1 MALNSQSV
9 AQNKAISNEMPTINN
24 YSNDN
29 GKGNPKDSNHK
40 EQETN
45 ESKKWLFPFILVTS
59 LFFFWGFVHNLD
71 PILIPHLRK
80 AFNLTDLESSLVD
93 SAVFIAYFVM
103 ALPAGYVMRKYGYKS
118 GILIG
123 LVLFGIGS
131 LLFVPAANSLQYVYF
146 LGALFVIAC
155 GLTFLE
161 TAANPY
167 VTILGPPETAT
178 KRLNFSQ
185 SFNGLAAFIA
195 PTFIGPIIL
204 SGKNLTES
212 EMASM
217 SSTELNTYLAS
228 EAASVKMP
236 YLILG
241 LIILA
246 VAVVFYFTN
255 MPDVKEE
262 VDEGGEG
269 SSFRSALKSMKLRWG
284 IVAQFFYVGAQ
295 VCVASFF
302 IKMATT
308 TAGIE
313 EAAAAKF
320 LGFFGLAFMLGRFA
334 GTFLMQYIHA
344 RKLLIIYAT
353 INILLT
359 IIAITGSGMI
369 VVYTLIAIAF
379 FMSIMFPTIFSMGID
394 GLGHNTKIGSS
405 LIVMAIVGGAL
416 LPPVLGLIS
425 DATGSIQMGY
435 LVPLTCFAVI
445 LLFAFNGHKANKA

>member
-1 MALNSQSV
+1 MAL
-9 AQNKAISNEMPTINN
+9 PTQMDVQKNVSSTEN
-24 YSNDN
+24 
-29 GKGNPKDSNHK
+29 
-40 EQETN
+40 
-45 ESKKWLFPFILVTS
+45 KKWLFPFILVTS

-80 AFNLTDLESSLVD
+80 AFNLTDLESSLID
-93 SAVFIAYFVM
+93 SSVFIAYFVM
-103 ALPAGYVMRKYGYKS
+103 ALPAGYIMRKYGYKS
-118 GILIG
+118 GIMIG

-131 LLFVPAANSLQYVYF
+131 ILFVPAANELKYIYF

-167 VTILGPPETAT
+167 VTILGPSETAT

-195 PTFIGPIIL
+195 PAYVGPMIL
-204 SGKNLTES
+204 SGKNLTKAQMDA
-212 EMASM
+212 MAPA
-217 SSTELNTYLAS
+217 ELHAYVLE

-246 VAVVFYFTN
+246 VAVLFYFTN
-255 MPDVKEE
+255 MPDVK
-262 VDEGGEG
+262 DENKEG
-269 SSFRSALKSMKLRWG
+269 VEGASFAGALKSMRLRWG
-284 IVAQFFYVGAQ
+284 ILAQFFYVGAQ
-295 VCVASFF
+295 VCVGSFF

-308 TAGIE
+308 SAGLE
-313 EAAAAKF
+313 EGVAAKY

-334 GTFLMQYIHA
+334 GTFFMQYIQP
-344 RKLLIIYAT
+344 RKLLIIYT
-353 INILLT
+353 IINILLS
-359 IIAITGSGMI
+359 ILAIFGSGMI
-369 VVYTLIAIAF
+369 VVYTLITIAF

-405 LIVMAIVGGAL
+405 LIVMSIVGGAL

-425 DATGSIQMGY
+425 DSTGSIQYGY
-435 LVPLTCFAVI
+435 VVPLTCFSVI
-445 LLFAFNGHKANKA
+445 LLFAFNGHKTNKA

>member
-1 MALNSQSV
+1 MALITQIDV
-9 AQNKAISNEMPTINN
+9 E
-24 YSNDN
+24 
-29 GKGNPKDSNHK
+29 KDLGSK
-40 EQETN
+40 EN
-45 ESKKWLFPFILVTS
+45 KKWLFPFILVTS

-80 AFNLTDLESSLVD
+80 AFNLTDLESSLID
-93 SAVFIAYFVM
+93 SSVFIAYFVM
-103 ALPAGYVMRKYGYKS
+103 ALPAGYIMRKYGYKS
-118 GILIG
+118 GIMIG

-131 LLFVPAANSLQYVYF
+131 ILFVPAANSLQYIYF

-167 VTILGPPETAT
+167 VTILGPSETAT

-195 PTFIGPIIL
+195 PAYIGPMIL
-204 SGKNLTES
+204 SGKNVTQAELDA
-212 EMASM
+212 MAPVALHAHIL
-217 SSTELNTYLAS
+217 E

-255 MPDVKEE
+255 MPDVKDEDKEE
-262 VDEGGEG
+262 ADGA
-269 SSFRSALKSMKLRWG
+269 SFAGALKSMRLRWG
-284 IVAQFFYVGAQ
+284 ILAQFFYVGAQ
-295 VCVASFF
+295 VCVGSFF

-308 TAGIE
+308 SAGLDEDI
-313 EAAAAKF
+313 AAKF
-320 LGFFGLAFMLGRFA
+320 LGFYGLAFMLGRFA
-334 GTFLMQYIHA
+334 GTFFMQYIQP
-344 RKLLIIYAT
+344 RKLLIIYSIIT
-353 INILLT
+353 MLLSVVA
-359 IIAITGSGMI
+359 IIGTGML

-405 LIVMAIVGGAL
+405 LIVMSIVGGAL
-416 LPPVLGLIS
+416 LPPVLGFIS
-425 DATGSIQMGY
+425 DATGSIQNGY
-435 LVPLTCFAVI
+435 IVPLICFSVI
-445 LLFAFNGHKANKA
+445 LLFAFNGHKTNKA

>member
-1 MALNSQSV
+1 MALTNQMNVVETVNS
-9 AQNKAISNEMPTINN
+9 K
-24 YSNDN
+24 
-29 GKGNPKDSNHK
+29 
-40 EQETN
+40 

-80 AFNLTDLESSLVD
+80 AFNLTDLESSLID
-93 SAVFIAYFVM
+93 SSVFIAYFVM

-131 LLFVPAANSLQYVYF
+131 ILFVPAANSLQYVYF

-167 VTILGPPETAT
+167 ITILGPPETAT
-178 KRLNFSQ
+178 KRLNFAQ

-195 PTFIGPIIL
+195 PTVVGPMIL

-212 EMASM
+212 EMGSM
-217 SSTELNTYLAS
+217 STIELNTYLAS

-241 LIILA
+241 LILVV
-246 VAVVFYFTN
+246 VAVVVYFTN
-255 MPDVKEE
+255 MPDVK
-262 VDEGGEG
+262 DEDTLGIEG
-269 SSFRSALKSMKLRWG
+269 AGFANALKSMKLRWG

-295 VCVASFF
+295 VCVGSFF

-308 TAGIE
+308 AAGME
-313 EAAAAKF
+313 EATAARY

-334 GTFLMQYIHA
+334 GTFFMQFIQP
-344 RKLLIIYAT
+344 RKLLIIYAI
-353 INILLT
+353 INIFLS
-359 IIAITGSGMI
+359 IVAITGTGML

-435 LVPLTCFAVI
+435 TVPLTCFTVI

>member
-1 MALNSQSV
+1 MALSPTSV
-9 AQNKAISNEMPTINN
+9 VRKSV
-24 YSNDN
+24 
-29 GKGNPKDSNHK
+29 DSTEN
-40 EQETN
+40 
-45 ESKKWLFPFILVTS
+45 KKWLFPFILVTS

-80 AFNLTDLESSLVD
+80 AFNLTDLQSSLID
-93 SAVFIAYFVM
+93 SSVFIAYFVM
-103 ALPAGYVMRKYGYKS
+103 ALPAGYIMRKYGYKS
-118 GILIG
+118 GIMIG
-123 LVLFGIGS
+123 LTLFGIGS
-131 LLFVPAANSLQYVYF
+131 ILFVPAANSLQYIYF
-146 LGALFVIAC
+146 LGALFIIAC

-167 VTILGPPETAT
+167 VTILGPAETAT

-195 PTFIGPIIL
+195 PAYIGPMIL
-204 SGKNLTES
+204 SGKNLTQEQMDAMNPS
-212 EMASM
+212 ELHAHIL
-217 SSTELNTYLAS
+217 E

-255 MPDVKEE
+255 MPDVKDEDKE
-262 VDEGGEG
+262 GVDGA
-269 SSFRSALKSMKLRWG
+269 SFAGALKSMRLRWG
-284 IVAQFFYVGAQ
+284 ILAQFFYVGAQ

-308 TAGIE
+308 S
-313 EAAAAKF
+313 AALTEDTAAKY
-320 LGFFGLAFMLGRFA
+320 LGIFGLTFMIGRFA
-334 GTFLMQYIHA
+334 GTFFMQYIQP
-344 RKLLIIYAT
+344 RKLLIIYSI
-353 INILLT
+353 INILLS
-359 IIAITGSGMI
+359 ILAIMGTGMI

-405 LIVMAIVGGAL
+405 LIVMSIVGGAL

-425 DATGSIQMGY
+425 DATGNIQNGY
-435 LVPLTCFAVI
+435 VVPLTCFSVI
-445 LLFAFNGHKANKA
+445 LLFAFNGHKTNQA

>member
-1 MALNSQSV
+1 MALTPPSDV
-9 AQNKAISNEMPTINN
+9 QNKIVSNETK
-24 YSNDN
+24 S
-29 GKGNPKDSNHK
+29 
-40 EQETN
+40 
-45 ESKKWLFPFILVTS
+45 WLFPFILVTS

-80 AFNLTDLESSLVD
+80 AFNLSDLQSSLID
-93 SAVFIAYFVM
+93 SSVFIAYFVM
-103 ALPAGYVMRKYGYKS
+103 ALPAGYIMRKYGYKS
-118 GILIG
+118 GIMIG

-131 LLFVPAANSLQYVYF
+131 ILFVPAANSLQYSYF

-167 VTILGPPETAT
+167 VTILGPSESAT

-195 PTFIGPIIL
+195 PTYIGPMIL
-204 SGKNLTES
+204 SGKNLTKDQTD
-212 EMASM
+212 AM
-217 SSTELNTYLAS
+217 SPTELHAYLLN

-236 YLILG
+236 YLVLG

-255 MPDVKEE
+255 MPDVK
-262 VDEGGEG
+262 DEDVAGAEG
-269 SSFRSALKSMKLRWG
+269 ASFKGALNSIRLRWG

-295 VCVASFF
+295 VCVGSFF

-308 TAGIE
+308 TAGLE
-313 EAAAAKF
+313 EATAAIY
-320 LGFFGLAFMLGRFA
+320 LGFYGLTFMLGRFA
-334 GTFLMQYIHA
+334 GTFLMQYIEP
-344 RKLLIIYAT
+344 RKLLILYAT
-353 INILLT
+353 ISILLS
-359 IIAITGSGMI
+359 ILAITGTGI
-369 VVYTLIAIAF
+369 VVVYTLIAISF

-405 LIVMAIVGGAL
+405 LIVMSIVGGAL
-416 LPPVLGLIS
+416 LPPIMGMIS
-425 DATGSIQMGY
+425 DITANIQNGY
-435 LVPLTCFAVI
+435 IVPLACFSVI
-445 LLFAFNGHKANKA
+445 LLFAFNGHKTNRT

>member
-1 MALNSQSV
+1 MYEFNKKYMALITQIDIEKNVGS
-9 AQNKAISNEMPTINN
+9 
-24 YSNDN
+24 
-29 GKGNPKDSNHK
+29 K
-40 EQETN
+40 EN
-45 ESKKWLFPFILVTS
+45 KKWLFPFILVTS

-80 AFNLTDLESSLVD
+80 AFNLTDLESSLID
-93 SAVFIAYFVM
+93 SSVFIAYFVM
-103 ALPAGYVMRKYGYKS
+103 ALPAGYIMRKYGYKS
-118 GILIG
+118 GIMIG

-131 LLFVPAANSLQYVYF
+131 ILFVPAANSLQYIYF

-167 VTILGPPETAT
+167 VTILGPSETAT

-195 PTFIGPIIL
+195 PAYIGPMIL
-204 SGKNLTES
+204 SGKNLTQ
-212 EMASM
+212 A
-217 SSTELNTYLAS
+217 ELNVMTPAALHAHILE

-241 LIILA
+241 LIILS

-255 MPDVKEE
+255 MPDVKDEDKE
-262 VDEGGEG
+262 GVDGASFAGAL
-269 SSFRSALKSMKLRWG
+269 SSMRLRWG
-284 IVAQFFYVGAQ
+284 ILAQFFYVGAQ

-308 TAGIE
+308 SAGLDE
-313 EAAAAKF
+313 DTAAKY
-320 LGFFGLAFMLGRFA
+320 LGFYGLAFMLGRFA
-334 GTFLMQYIHA
+334 GTFFMQYIQP
-344 RKLLIIYAT
+344 RKLLIIYSIIT
-353 INILLT
+353 VLLSVLA
-359 IIAITGSGMI
+359 IIGTGMI

-405 LIVMAIVGGAL
+405 LIVMSIVGGAL
-416 LPPVLGLIS
+416 LPPVLGYIS
-425 DATGSIQMGY
+425 DVTGSIQNGY
-435 LVPLTCFAVI
+435 VVPLICFSVI
-445 LLFAFNGHKANKA
+445 LLFAFNGHKTNKA

>member
-1 MALNSQSV
+1 MALTTQIEV
-9 AQNKAISNEMPTINN
+9 
-24 YSNDN
+24 
-29 GKGNPKDSNHK
+29 
-40 EQETN
+40 QEKVSSK

-93 SAVFIAYFVM
+93 SSVFIAYFVM
-103 ALPAGYVMRKYGYKS
+103 ALPAGFIMRKYGYKS

-123 LVLFGIGS
+123 LVLFGIGA
-131 LLFVPAANSLQYVYF
+131 LLFVPAANSLQYIYF

-167 VTILGPPETAT
+167 VTILGPAETAT

-195 PTFIGPIIL
+195 PAYVGPMIL
-204 SGKNLTES
+204 SGKNLTQEQINA
-212 EMASM
+212 MPAA
-217 SSTELNTYLAS
+217 ELHAYVVQ

-246 VAVVFYFTN
+246 VAVVFYFTH
-255 MPDVKEE
+255 MPDVKDENKAG
-262 VDEGGEG
+262 VDGA
-269 SSFRSALKSMKLRWG
+269 SFAGALKSMRLRWG
-284 IVAQFFYVGAQ
+284 ILAQFFYVGAQ

-302 IKMATT
+302 IKMATS
-308 TAGIE
+308 TAGIAE
-313 EAAAAKF
+313 DTAAKY

-334 GTFLMQYIHA
+334 GTFFMQYIQP
-344 RKLLIIYAT
+344 RKLLIIYT
-353 INILLT
+353 IINICLTLL
-359 IIAITGSGMI
+359 AIFGTGMI
-369 VVYTLIAIAF
+369 VVYTLVAIAF

-405 LIVMAIVGGAL
+405 LIVMSIVGGAL

-425 DATGSIQMGY
+425 DMTGSIQNGY
-435 LVPLTCFAVI
+435 VVPLACFTVI
-445 LLFAFNGHKANKA
+445 LLFAFNGHKTNKA

>member
-1 MALNSQSV
+1 MASAPQSV
-9 AQNKAISNEMPTINN
+9 KQKNN
-24 YSNDN
+24 GSNDN
-29 GKGNPKDSNHK
+29 
-40 EQETN
+40 
-45 ESKKWLFPFILVTS
+45 KKWLFPFILVTS

-80 AFNLTDLESSLVD
+80 AFNLTDLQSSLID
-93 SAVFIAYFVM
+93 SSVFIAYFVM
-103 ALPAGYVMRKYGYKS
+103 ALPAGFIMRKYGYKS
-118 GILIG
+118 GIILG
-123 LVLFGIGS
+123 LLLFGIGC
-131 LLFVPAANSLQYVYF
+131 LLFVPAADSLQYIYF

-167 VTILGPPETAT
+167 VTILGPAETAT

-185 SFNGLAAFIA
+185 SFNGLAAYIA
-195 PTFIGPIIL
+195 PAYIGPMIL
-204 SGKNLTES
+204 SGKNLTKEQLDAMNPS
-212 EMASM
+212 EMHAHIL
-217 SSTELNTYLAS
+217 E

-236 YLILG
+236 YLTLG

-255 MPDVKEE
+255 MPDVKDEDHE
-262 VDEGGEG
+262 DAEGKEGG
-269 SSFRSALKSMKLRWG
+269 SFTGALKSMRLRWG
-284 IVAQFFYVGAQ
+284 ILAQFFYVGAQ

-308 TAGIE
+308 SAGLDE
-313 EAAAAKF
+313 DTAAKF
-320 LGFFGLAFMLGRFA
+320 LGAFGLTFMLGRFA
-334 GTFLMQYIHA
+334 GTFFMQYIEP
-344 RKLLIIYAT
+344 RKLLIIYS
-353 INILLT
+353 IISILLSILA
-359 IIAITGSGMI
+359 IIGTGMV

-405 LIVMAIVGGAL
+405 LIVMSIVGGAL

-425 DATGSIQMGY
+425 DATGNIQNGY
-435 LVPLTCFAVI
+435 IVPLICFSVI
-445 LLFAFNGHKANKA
+445 LLFAFNGHKTNQA